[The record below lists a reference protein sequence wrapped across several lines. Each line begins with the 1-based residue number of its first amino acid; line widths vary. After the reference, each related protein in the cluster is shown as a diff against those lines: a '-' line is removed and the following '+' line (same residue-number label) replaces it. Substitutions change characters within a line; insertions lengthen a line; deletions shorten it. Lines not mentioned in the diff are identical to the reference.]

1 MNILTVRDL
10 SAGYGATDVLHKV
23 NFTVEQGTIVALLG
37 ANGAGKTTILRAL
50 SGLLPS
56 RGVVEFGGT
65 DLRQCSPARRVELG
79 LAHIPQGRGTFGDFS
94 VEENLA
100 AGAFTI
106 RDKKQ
111 IAEDM
116 ERWYSAFPR
125 LAERRRQ
132 QAGSLS
138 GGEQQMLALARA
150 LMSRPKL
157 LMCDEP
163 SLGLAPAIT
172 EQIFEIFKSLND
184 EHGMT
189 LLIVE
194 QNADLTLQFAHTAYV
209 MEAGD
214 ITVSGLASE
223 LLSNEAVQQSYLGV

>member
-1 MNILTVRDL
+1 
-10 SAGYGATDVLHKV
+10 
-23 NFTVEQGTIVALLG
+23 
-37 ANGAGKTTILRAL
+37 
-50 SGLLPS
+50 
-56 RGVVEFGGT
+56 
-65 DLRQCSPARRVELG
+65 
-79 LAHIPQGRGTFGDFS
+79 
-94 VEENLA
+94 
-100 AGAFTI
+100 
-106 RDKKQ
+106 
-111 IAEDM
+111 M

-132 QAGSLS
+132 QGGSLS

-189 LLIVE
+189 ILIVE

-214 ITVSGLASE
+214 ITVSGPASE

>member
-10 SAGYGATDVLHKV
+10 CAGYGASDVLHKV
-23 NFTVEQGTIVALLG
+23 SFTVEQGSIVALLG
-37 ANGAGKTTILRAL
+37 ANGAGKTTILHAL

-65 DLRQCSPARRVELG
+65 DLRQCSPALRVKLG
-79 LAHIPQGRGTFGDFS
+79 LAQIPQGRGTFGDFT

-100 AGAFTI
+100 IGAYTVNSK
-106 RDKKQ
+106 RQ
-111 IAEDM
+111 IKEDM
-116 ERWYSAFPR
+116 ERWYTAFPR

-132 QAGSLS
+132 QSGSLS

-172 EQIFEIFKSLND
+172 EQIFEIFKSLNHD
-184 EHGMT
+184 HGMT
-189 LLIVE
+189 LLVVE
-194 QNADLTLQFAHTAYV
+194 QNADLTLQFAHTAFV
-209 MEAGD
+209 LEAGD
-214 ITVSGLASE
+214 ITVSGPASD
-223 LLSNEAVQQSYLGV
+223 LLRNEAVQQSYLGV